1 MTKILF
7 HITVIVLMA
16 GPALWGCSSNSG
28 EEDQRGAIREMTD
41 EVAHDLS
48 RRIKDPIN
56 KARAA
61 KNQEQGRLDE
71 LEDTAE
77 ETSRVD

>member
-1 MTKILF
+1 MKKIIF
-7 HITVIVLMA
+7 HLIVA
-16 GPALWGCSSNSG
+16 VFIAALSFWGCSGDST
-28 EEDQRGAIREMTD
+28 EEDERGAIREMTD

-61 KNQEQGRLDE
+61 KNQEQDRLDE

-77 ETSRVD
+77 ESSHPE

>member
-7 HITVIVLMA
+7 HITVVVLMA
-16 GPALWGCSSNSG
+16 GLSLWGCSSNS
-28 EEDQRGAIREMTD
+28 EEADEKGAIREMTD

-61 KNQEQGRLDE
+61 RNQEEGRLDE

-77 ETSRVD
+77 ESSRVD

>member
-1 MTKILF
+1 MTKIVF
-7 HITVIVLMA
+7 YNTVVVLMA
-16 GPALWGCSSNSG
+16 GLFLWGCSGNSG
-28 EEDQRGAIREMTD
+28 EADEKGAIRKMTD

-48 RRIKDPIN
+48 HRIKDPIN

-77 ETSRVD
+77 EAAPVD

>member
-1 MTKILF
+1 MKRILF
-7 HITVIVLMA
+7 HLSMAVFIV
-16 GPALWGCSSNSG
+16 ALFFWGCSSNSG
-28 EEDQRGAIREMTD
+28 EEDDRGAIREMTD
-41 EVAHDLS
+41 QVAHDLS
-48 RRIKDPIN
+48 SRIKDPID

-61 KNQEQGRLDE
+61 TNQEQDRLDE

>member
-1 MTKILF
+1 MTKFLF
-7 HITVIVLMA
+7 HITVVVFMA
-16 GPALWGCSSNSG
+16 GLALWGCSSTSG
-28 EEDQRGAIREMTD
+28 EEDERGAIREMTD

-77 ETSRVD
+77 ETSQVD

>member
-7 HITVIVLMA
+7 HITVVVLMA
-16 GPALWGCSSNSG
+16 GLCLGGCSGNSG
-28 EEDQRGAIREMTD
+28 EADEKGAIREMTD

-71 LEDTAE
+71 LEDAAAE
-77 ETSRVD
+77 SSRAD

>member
-1 MTKILF
+1 MRKILF
-7 HITVIVLMA
+7 HITVAVLIT
-16 GPALWGCSSNSG
+16 GLSLWGCSSNSG
-28 EEDQRGAIREMTD
+28 EEDEKGAIRKMTD

-61 KNQEQGRLDE
+61 KNQEQDRLDG

-77 ETSRVD
+77 ESSRAD

>member
-1 MTKILF
+1 MRKILF
-7 HITVIVLMA
+7 HITVAVLIT
-16 GPALWGCSSNSG
+16 GLSLWGCSSNSG
-28 EEDQRGAIREMTD
+28 EEDEKGAIREMTD

-61 KNQEQGRLDE
+61 KNQEQDRLDG

-77 ETSRVD
+77 ESSRAD

>member
-1 MTKILF
+1 MKRILF
-7 HITVIVLMA
+7 HLSVAVFIA
-16 GPALWGCSSNSG
+16 ALSFWGCSGNSG
-28 EEDQRGAIREMTD
+28 EEDERGAIREMTD

-48 RRIKDPIN
+48 HRLKDPIN

-61 KNQEQGRLDE
+61 TNQEQDRLDE

-77 ETSRVD
+77 ESSRVD